1 MIIMKEKA
9 TYKGFILWLVFFV
22 ASLILAV
29 LPEDRDLAARLCFL
43 IALFDLVILMLI
55 IYLTERIYWLTE
67 ISFQQAQAAGR
78 QKRKRLA
85 YEQLMRFLYLLAIY
99 LLWAFAGHLG
109 HFYIWTDMIVV
120 ILGLCIV
127 AFWTTHVKL

>member
-1 MIIMKEKA
+1 MKEKA
-9 TYKGFILWLVFFV
+9 TYKGFVFWFVFFIV
-22 ASLILAV
+22 SVIPAV
-29 LPEDRDLAARLCFL
+29 QIEDRNLALRLCFV

-55 IYLTERIYWLTE
+55 IYLTERIYWLTG

-127 AFWTTHVKL
+127 AFWPSRIKL

>member
-29 LPEDRDLAARLCFL
+29 LPVDRDLAARLCFL

-55 IYLTERIYWLTE
+55 IYLTERIYWLTG
-67 ISFQQAQAAGR
+67 ISFQQLQAAGSY
-78 QKRKRLA
+78 KRKRLA

-99 LLWAFAGHLG
+99 LLWAFIGHLG

-127 AFWTTHVKL
+127 AFWPTHVKL